1 MHKAKSYNIDDR
13 AECLAK
19 AEAFITL
26 IDHKD
31 NLLLHTTCRL
41 LKPCKSELG
50 KISKCFLAEVNNT
63 IKATLNLN

>member
-1 MHKAKSYNIDDR
+1 MHKAKSYSIDDR

-19 AEAFITL
+19 VEAFITL

-41 LKPCKSELG
+41 LNPCKSELG
-50 KISKCFLAEVNNT
+50 KISKCILAEVSNS